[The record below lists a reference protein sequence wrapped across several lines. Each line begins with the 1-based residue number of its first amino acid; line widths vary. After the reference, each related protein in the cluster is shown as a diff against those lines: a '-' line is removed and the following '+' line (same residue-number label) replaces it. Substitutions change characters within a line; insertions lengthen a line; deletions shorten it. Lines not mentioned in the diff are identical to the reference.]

1 MRPLVISIT
10 LLPLEYLQLHLYF
23 QIFLIDYERQKCF
36 CDDEMH

>member
-1 MRPLVISIT
+1 MRSLKISIT
-10 LLPLEYLQLHLYF
+10 LLLIEYLQLHLSF